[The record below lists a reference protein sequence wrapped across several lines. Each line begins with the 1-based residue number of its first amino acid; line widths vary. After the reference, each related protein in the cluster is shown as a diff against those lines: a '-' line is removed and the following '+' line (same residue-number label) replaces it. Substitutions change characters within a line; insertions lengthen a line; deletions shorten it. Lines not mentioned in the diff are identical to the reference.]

1 VVSYISL
8 IDLFLKENEMKNTN
22 NEIVIPKPQETT
34 FNYQMN
40 QICRRGLINIQRDKM
55 LFIGRFFT
63 AIFMGLLI
71 GGIYFDV
78 GTRGTS

>member
-1 VVSYISL
+1 
-8 IDLFLKENEMKNTN
+8 
-22 NEIVIPKPQETT
+22 
-34 FNYQMN
+34 MN

>member
-1 VVSYISL
+1 
-8 IDLFLKENEMKNTN
+8 MKNTN
-22 NEIVIPKPQETT
+22 IEIVIAKPQETT

-40 QICRRGLINIQRDKM
+40 QIFRRGLINIQRDKM

-71 GGIYFDV
+71 GGIYFNV